1 MNKEVNFKA
10 SLLLIVFAA
19 VVFMAV
25 GYAAY
30 TRTVTIKPSAKVS
43 PSASD
48 FNVHLSSAQTSDSTT
63 AVTPSKNPTTI
74 TASNATLTTNTI
86 SGMSATFTAPGQSV
100 TYTFYARNTGKYK
113 AYLKSITYGSSFKT
127 CTAKSGTT
135 QSLVAAACNGISV
148 TTTVGSESA
157 VSGTKSFTNHTLAKG
172 GNEKITVVISYAS
185 GSSQADGDFTVT
197 FKDISLLYSSAA

>member
-30 TRTVTIKPSAKVS
+30 TRTVTIKPSASVS

-63 AVTPSKNPTTI
+63 AVTPSKSPTTI
-74 TASNATLTTNTI
+74 TAGNATLSSTTI

-113 AYLKSITYGSSFKT
+113 AYLKSITYASSFKT

-135 QSLVAAACNGISV
+135 QSLVNSACNGISV
-148 TTTVGSESA
+148 STTVGSESA
-157 VSGTKSFTNHTLAKG
+157 VTASKTFSNHTLAKG

-185 GSSQADGDFTVT
+185 GSAQADGDFTVT